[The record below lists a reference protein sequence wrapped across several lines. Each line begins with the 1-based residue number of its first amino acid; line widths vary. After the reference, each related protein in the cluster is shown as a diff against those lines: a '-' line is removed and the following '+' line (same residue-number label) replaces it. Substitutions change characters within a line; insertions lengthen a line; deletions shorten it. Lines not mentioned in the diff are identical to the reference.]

1 MPWLSETT
9 TEEVSL
15 DTNLK
20 ISISRR
26 KNLELMITMD
36 RRRKLGR
43 IEKKIGTMLR
53 EGLFLRQMTNRRCRF
68 GSRNCFRSRKNNSRG

>member
-1 MPWLSETT
+1 MPWQSETT
-9 TEEVSL
+9 TEEANL

-36 RRRKLGR
+36 KRRKLGR

-53 EGLFLRQMTNRRCRF
+53 EDLYSLHQHPNCT
-68 GSRNCFRSRKNNSRG
+68 RNGFK

>member
-1 MPWLSETT
+1 MRWQSETT
-9 TEEVSL
+9 TEEASL

-36 RRRKLGR
+36 KRRKLGR
-43 IEKKIGTMLR
+43 IEKKIGTMPNGDSFLPPMISRRHRSGLR
-53 EGLFLRQMTNRRCRF
+53 SCSKFIKDKRR
-68 GSRNCFRSRKNNSRG
+68 K

>member
-1 MPWLSETT
+1 MDPEKMAIL
-9 TEEVSL
+9 
-15 DTNLK
+15 
-20 ISISRR
+20 SRR

-53 EGLFLRQMTNRRCRF
+53 EGSFLRQMTNRRCRF